1 MRLVPLPE
9 YGLARQAGP
18 WIEKLRQG
26 GAGFPAY
33 GRRFCAGPSV
43 KARAASRRISRV
55 RALALRGP
63 CRRAAA
69 AYRGAA
75 WVHRAPGQ
83 CKKPRRI
90 PAHKPRACACPARA
104 VPEGCGCI
112 LGCGLGTQSAG
123 PSAKNRAAS
132 RRISRVRALALR
144 GPCRRAAAAYWSET
158 WVYRAL
164 GGPDMPR
171 RVPRQSAYR
180 LSVCQQDGLMPRRRP
195 VLCSRTG
202 KARRAE

>member
-1 MRLVPLPE
+1 MRLVRLPE

-75 WVHRAPGQ
+75 WVHRAPGPVS
-83 CKKPRRI
+83 KP
-90 PAHKPRACACPARA
+90 
-104 VPEGCGCI
+104 
-112 LGCGLGTQSAG
+112 
-123 PSAKNRAAS
+123 
-132 RRISRVRALALR
+132 ALHPGA
-144 GPCRRAAAAYWSET
+144 
-158 WVYRAL
+158 
-164 GGPDMPR
+164 
-171 RVPRQSAYR
+171 
-180 LSVCQQDGLMPRRRP
+180 
-195 VLCSRTG
+195 
-202 KARRAE
+202 

>member
-1 MRLVPLPE
+1 MRLVRLPE

-69 AYRGAA
+69 AY
-75 WVHRAPGQ
+75 
-83 CKKPRRI
+83 
-90 PAHKPRACACPARA
+90 
-104 VPEGCGCI
+104 
-112 LGCGLGTQSAG
+112 
-123 PSAKNRAAS
+123 
-132 RRISRVRALALR
+132 
-144 GPCRRAAAAYWSET
+144 WSET

-164 GGPDMPR
+164 GG
-171 RVPRQSAYR
+171 
-180 LSVCQQDGLMPRRRP
+180 GLICPGGCRGK
-195 VLCSRTG
+195 VHTAFLCASRT
-202 KARRAE
+202 A